1 MSAKYDI
8 VVVGAGHNGLIVASY
23 LAKAG
28 LKVCVLEKNPQI
40 GGNTNTFEATVP
52 GFKHDLAGTVHIMIQ
67 GNPLIRN
74 DELGLLSKYG
84 LEYNY
89 SEGGYLAVFDDET
102 AILMDDSVDATC
114 EQIAK
119 FSPHDAVAYRKFFD
133 FALPMLPLLGQG
145 MFNAPPRFGQMI
157 AQLDSSP
164 LGRELVRYM
173 LMSAWDVAEQ
183 WFEHPKTRIMV
194 TKATT
199 EVMVG
204 PEEKGTGMYMLL
216 MVPGA
221 HINRNAFPTGGSIA
235 LPNALRTCLEAHGGE
250 VFTDSEVTTITTANG
265 RATGVITAAGDH
277 YEATRAVV
285 ANVDP
290 RASLRWLDAPL
301 TADLDS
307 ALDRV
312 LDPSFA
318 GLLQAIALDEAPD
331 YKAMPGIGSKCVVTE
346 PLPTDENAYRTRFQL
361 MKQGQFSKAGMF
373 HSVIVPSLVDP
384 TRAPAGKHT
393 LYLWHYV
400 PYELADGGHDRWDA
414 IGEQVAD
421 EILEDY
427 SRYTTNIGPDTI
439 LGRKIITPNDFPRR
453 NASIV
458 RGGIL
463 GPGAFLSQSFGYR
476 PIPELGQYRT
486 PVEGLYLSGAGVHPG
501 GSITGGGRAT
511 VQVIMAD
518 LGIDFDD
525 VVMA

>member
-1 MSAKYDI
+1 MSAKYDV

-28 LKVCVLEKNPQI
+28 LKVCVLEKESQI

-52 GFKHDLAGTVHIMIQ
+52 GFKHDLGGTVHIMIQ
-67 GNPLIRN
+67 GNPLIKN
-74 DELGLLSKYG
+74 DELGLISKYG
-84 LEYNY
+84 LTYNY
-89 SEGGYLAVFDDET
+89 SEGGYYCVFDDET
-102 AILMDDSVDATC
+102 AILIDDSVDSTC
-114 EQIAK
+114 DQIAE
-119 FSPHDAVAYRKFFD
+119 FSQHDADAYRKFFD
-133 FALPMLPLLGQG
+133 FALPLLPMLGQG
-145 MFNAPPRFGQMI
+145 MFNAPLKFGQMI
-157 AQLDSSP
+157 AQLDGSP
-164 LGRELVRYM
+164 VGRELIRHM
-173 LMSAWDVAEQ
+173 LMSAWDVAEK

-204 PEEKGTGMYMLL
+204 PEEKGTGMYLLL

-235 LPNALRTCLEAHGGE
+235 LPNALRACLEANGGE
-250 VFTDSEVTTITTANG
+250 VFLNSEVTTIVTSG
-265 RATGVITAAGDH
+265 SRATGVVTATGDH
-277 YEATRAVV
+277 YEASRAVV

-290 RASLRWLDAPL
+290 RVSMRWLDQPL
-301 TADLDS
+301 PATLED
-307 ALDRV
+307 ALDHV
-312 LDPSFA
+312 LDPSFS
-318 GLLQAIALDEAPD
+318 GLLQAIALNEAPD
-331 YKAMPGIGSKCVVTE
+331 YKAITGLASKCVVTE
-346 PLPTDENAYRTRFQL
+346 PLPTDEYAYRLRFQL
-361 MKQGQFSKAGMF
+361 MKQGMFAKEGMF

-400 PYELADGGHDRWDA
+400 PYELAHGGHDRWDLVGA
-414 IGEQVAD
+414 EIAD
-421 EILEDY
+421 QILEDY
-427 SRYTTNIGPDTI
+427 RCYTTNIGPETI
-439 LGRKIITPNDFPRR
+439 LGRTFITPNDFPKR

-458 RGGIL
+458 GSGIL

-511 VQVIMAD
+511 AQVIMGD
-518 LGIDFDD
+518 FGIDFDD
-525 VVMA
+525 VVMG